1 MRSSRLA
8 SALALATLASFLLPG
23 CGNHTLTLNVDVYSF
38 LDPTDVETSIEPHVP
53 PTPAPGVWLSE
64 DTFPPLVNDKTI
76 QLASGVDQF
85 ASVRSV
91 TFHIAVEATDTTGT
105 GADTLRVY
113 LSGPNQPPRPGTPVV
128 VVPLSFTPPILP
140 ALASIDTVEVT
151 LDQSQAEAQL
161 FTGKSIRLSITN
173 AVRGPVGVPG
183 VDPDLS
189 GRVRL
194 IRLDATVIAGH
205 ESF

>member
-8 SALALATLASFLLPG
+8 SALALAALFLPG

-38 LDPTDVETSIEPHVP
+38 LSPSDVETAIEPHVP
-53 PTPAPGVWLSE
+53 PAPAPGVWLSE
-64 DTFPPLVNDKTI
+64 NTFPPLVDDKTI
-76 QLASGVDQF
+76 QLVSGADQL

-91 TFHIAVEATDTTGT
+91 TFRIAVEAADSTGA

-113 LSGPNQPPRPGTPVV
+113 LSGPSQPPRPGTPIVE
-128 VVPLSFTPPILP
+128 VPLTFVPPVSP
-140 ALASIDTVEVT
+140 ATAALDTVQIT
-151 LDQSQAEAQL
+151 IDQSQAEAEL
-161 FTGKSIRLSITN
+161 FAGKSIRLSITN

-205 ESF
+205 KDF